1 VAQPHRYRLLFGPPV
16 PGYDAH
22 AERLNDASQ
31 ASMDLLVDILS
42 ELGDATPP
50 GRALA
55 SDLGAWAKKRRMQV
69 NAATALRAILIWSRV
84 HGFVSLEI
92 AGNFAS
98 MGIDPDRLFEIELSA
113 VATRGS
119 DDNEKSAFADR
130 SRRR

>member
-1 VAQPHRYRLLFGPPV
+1 
-16 PGYDAH
+16 
-22 AERLNDASQ
+22 
-31 ASMDLLVDILS
+31 MDLLVDILS

-55 SDLGAWAKKRRMQV
+55 SDLGAWANKRGMQV
-69 NAATALRAILIWSRV
+69 NAATALRAILIWSRL

-92 AGNFAS
+92 AGNYSS

-113 VATRGS
+113 VATGGW